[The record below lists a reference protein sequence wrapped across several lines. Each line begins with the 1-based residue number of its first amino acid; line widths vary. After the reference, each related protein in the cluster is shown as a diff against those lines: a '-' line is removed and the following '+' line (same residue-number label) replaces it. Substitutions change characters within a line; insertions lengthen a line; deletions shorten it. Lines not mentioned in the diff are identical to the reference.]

1 MDILEYTRQFCSG
14 LQLAKKTKYQFGV
27 LAFDL
32 GEIGPDPHP
41 PKFECVTAANFKIG
55 AAGPSGPW
63 IVQNQH
69 WTPVMTLAVDKDG
82 NYAREKKSGDYR
94 VGSHAESGETIC
106 SERWLLGGLSGYL
119 KPYFKEYGRLPLSVS
134 LYSVMT
140 PCSRCNAYM
149 RRYPGSKHTILGEQ
163 TVGTVGR
170 WYFAYSQ
177 NYPAEYFDDAAGDR
191 ATAELGS
198 SGWNISK
205 G

>member
-41 PKFECVTAANFKIG
+41 PKFECVTAANFKID

-63 IVQNQH
+63 IK
-69 WTPVMTLAVDKDG
+69 TETM
-82 NYAREKKSGDYR
+82 REKRNR
-94 VGSHAESGETIC
+94 VITEWGATLKVAKPSARK
-106 SERWLLGGLSGYL
+106 RWLLGGLSGYL
-119 KPYFKEYGRLPLSVS
+119 KPYFKEYDRLPLSVS

-163 TVGTVGR
+163 TVTVGR

-177 NYPAEYFDDAAGDR
+177 NYPAEYFDDAAGHR

-205 G
+205 GIQILTSI